1 MNGFENCAI
10 KVARSNLDRITHNDA
25 MDIAFNTTSVTSY
38 LTDKKIRTTNFVL
51 YPGIE
56 AILNIYV
63 DKIKQSSAQT
73 TNSDEEV
80 FNK

>member
-1 MNGFENCAI
+1 M
-10 KVARSNLDRITHNDA
+10 THNDA
-25 MDIAFNTTSVTSY
+25 MDMAFNTESVTSY

-63 DKIKQSSAQT
+63 DKAKHLTKDKKVPTDKEFIIK
-73 TNSDEEV
+73 
-80 FNK
+80 